1 MTEQEDLLCGQ
12 CHIPLADKTV
22 HFTYLGH
29 AFSAELPCCPRCGQV
44 YISEELVNSRIAQVE
59 MTLEDK

>member
-1 MTEQEDLLCGQ
+1 MNEHEELICEKCQAALVE
-12 CHIPLADKTV
+12 KKV

-29 AFSAELPCCPRCGQV
+29 AFSADLPCCPSCGQV
-44 YISEELVNSRIAQVE
+44 FISEELAKGRIAQVE